1 LLDVVGVEADARMIQ
16 YNRRENSAIKEM
28 ALIEDRA
35 GNR

>member
-1 LLDVVGVEADARMIQ
+1 MIQ

-35 GNR
+35 ATGSRMSAICENCGN